1 MFFISK
7 NYWWKII
14 VQNEMILSV
23 LKPSQARNIFW
34 NICLNL
40 IKLLRAN
47 EIEDASIN
55 P

>member
-1 MFFISK
+1 
-7 NYWWKII
+7 
-14 VQNEMILSV
+14 MILN
-23 LKPSQARNIFW
+23 LLNLFEGKNIFW
-34 NICLNL
+34 QICHNL